1 MNPQPASCFPA
12 LFAKLMEDG
21 PVKNIELLL
30 QCPLATGYFF
40 KFCKSEFCSETIDFV
55 IEVDKYMELFSAE
68 DEQTNKTWKE
78 IDKEIAERENGKN
91 SPTSRL
97 PDTKNNKEITERLM
111 SAEYLSEE
119 VWASSKVDRMAVIEA
134 IRKIWSRFIVESSD
148 EQVCLPL
155 DVVQRT
161 AQRLLHAEEYGRE
174 VFLEA
179 SRNRAILATQRDI
192 AMRFQKSEEYTVL
205 LQRLQESQ
213 RPPSTV
219 SIHIPAPRFTLTV
232 TYNKNQL
239 LQAETE
245 LLFTLEEVLKDNFL
259 YGEFMKYLNKLIA
272 SEHLRFIRALKIFKK
287 AAAFME
293 NSNNN
298 INNTSTN
305 TSTAAT
311 TATTAIAQKK
321 LSDWAFKM
329 FSNFFLP
336 GSVYEISCAESVRRD
351 IARHVAAPHI
361 DMFKTPERTTMATL
375 RQLFESYQSTAEY
388 AQLRVRIADN
398 FEQFSQMVSPP
409 SGSYRSGYNSSANNS
424 TKSAIARMLVQ
435 KPGGGSNNSSVHS
448 QSGRS
453 ILQQQLPGS
462 SPVPSRTGSL
472 QGLAPGLAMLSI
484 SPAPPAGPCSA
495 NMLSPKSAA
504 AAAAAATAAV
514 TAAAALEKVAALS
527 ALTVVAA
534 ATGTGSNKAAAPS
547 SGSGKSTLP
556 HIQHI
561 VIQPSA
567 APSLAGVSCVCS
579 SACTSCKTL
588 SSSCD
593 YSPKGNGVPLANPAG
608 TGGVSPI
615 FSNSNNRSCNSTT
628 AGSSSSNSS
637 SSGSCALPPLSS
649 NSSSSTTP
657 GGSRSRRVLPLL
669 QSAITEEPNESEKND
684 NSSSSEAQR
693 RTGAL
698 SAAAGGLLSLPVIN
712 WFVGGSRGAAVGVS
726 EAVGVQS
733 S

>member
-21 PVKNIELLL
+21 PVKNIEQLL

-68 DEQTNKTWKE
+68 DDQTNKTWKE
-78 IDKEIAERENGKN
+78 IDKEIAKRENGKN
-91 SPTSRL
+91 SPTSRH
-97 PDTKNNKEITERLM
+97 PDTKNIKEITERLM

-155 DVVQRT
+155 DIVQRT

-192 AMRFQKSEEYTVL
+192 AMRFQKSEEYTML

-272 SEHLRFIRALKIFKK
+272 SEHLRFIRALQIFKK
-287 AAAFME
+287 AATFME
-293 NSNNN
+293 SNNN
-298 INNTSTN
+298 NNNNTSSN

-311 TATTAIAQKK
+311 TASTAIAQKK

-351 IARHVAAPHI
+351 IARQVAAPHI

-398 FEQFSQMVSPP
+398 FEQFSQMISPP

-453 ILQQQLPGS
+453 ILQQLPGS

-484 SPAPPAGPCSA
+484 SPVPPAGPCSA

-534 ATGTGSNKAAAPS
+534 ATGTGSSKAAAPS

-561 VIQPSA
+561 VTQPSA
-567 APSLAGVSCVCS
+567 APSLAGVSCVCG

-608 TGGVSPI
+608 TGGASPI

-628 AGSSSSNSS
+628 TGSSSSNNNS
-637 SSGSCALPPLSS
+637 ALPPLSS

-657 GGSRSRRVLPLL
+657 AGSRNRRVLPLL

-684 NSSSSEAQR
+684 NSINSEAQR
-693 RTGAL
+693 RTGTL

-712 WFVGGSRGAAVGVS
+712 WFVGGSRGAS